1 MGVTLRRPRKSSIA
15 LPVGKS
21 IRAAGGKRIQS
32 LTAIND
38 LPRANVLVLGYSQF
52 DNPYLRDHRAKTHP
66 MAYKRHFYLKRI
78 IAEFA
83 PSS

>member
-1 MGVTLRRPRKSSIA
+1 MA

-32 LTAIND
+32 YCIND
-38 LPRANVLVLGYSQF
+38 LPVKCFFGYSQF